1 MYKDVMDVYEV
12 YKPIIYNDF
21 FKEERKKRNLTLQD
35 LSKQIHYSLGLL
47 SQLENDTDLL
57 NNGKTSIL
65 LIFYGYDIEYLN
77 RFDKEL
83 NRLMNDFTNSILY
96 INDEMVITNYKKLEN
111 FFLPYK
117 NSILYTGFYLCDF
130 IYNLY
135 FFDYAKAN
143 YCYNQLS
150 IDHYYSDTYFALL
163 HLYLAR
169 YFIHLSKYDLAIN
182 HLTLSVYNTISNTDI
197 IGFSNASLSACYM
210 HKKEIGLAMKCS
222 EEAILCFTST
232 NNYRRLLN
240 TNINKGNQ
248 LLKIKDYQGAL
259 KLNNKVLE
267 TAKKLNYHFEI
278 RALLNN
284 NAYIYMLQ
292 NKYEDAL
299 ACFEEMPK
307 EEMKEKHYCSYVV
320 CLVETGREEKA
331 LSLSTIWVQECVNPY
346 LKATFKAYHQY
357 LMNHDLRKLNTTLIK
372 IVRNFKNSIDMF
384 EIEYLYVLIAHH
396 YKKLNMFKSCM
407 EYVEKLRE
415 LDF

>member
-1 MYKDVMDVYEV
+1 MDVYEV

-47 SQLENDTDLL
+47 SQLENDTDIL

-77 RFDKEL
+77 RFNKEL
-83 NRLMNDFTNSILY
+83 NNLIKRFINALLY
-96 INDEMVITNYKKLEN
+96 MDKSEVKKSYDNLSN
-111 FFLPYK
+111 FFCPYQD
-117 NSILYTGFYLCDF
+117 SVLYTIFIDCQF
-130 IYNLY
+130 IYNV
-135 FFDYAKAN
+135 FFYN
-143 YCYNQLS
+143 YRFAEHFIPSLS
-150 IDHYYSDTYFALL
+150 SAQYYSDYFLAILKI
-163 HLYLAR
+163 YLAR
-169 YFIHLSKYDLAIN
+169 HHIQFMNYETAIEYLTDPVFNKLSDMNIQ
-182 HLTLSVYNTISNTDI
+182 
-197 IGFSNASLSACYM
+197 GFRNISLSTCYLRT
-210 HKKEIGLAMKCS
+210 KKIGQSIHFCD
-222 EEAILCFTST
+222 EAITCFNSTS
-232 NNYRRLLN
+232 NYKRLLN
-240 TNINKGNQ
+240 TNIDKGNQ

-259 KLNNKVLE
+259 ELNNKVLE
-267 TAKKLNYHFEI
+267 AAKRLKYNQEI
-278 RALLNN
+278 RSLLNN

-320 CLVETGREEKA
+320 CLVETGREEEA

-346 LKATFKAYHQY
+346 LKATYKAYHQY
-357 LMNHDLRKLNTTLIK
+357 LMNHDLRKLNTALIK
-372 IVRNFKNSIDMF
+372 IVRNFKDSIDMF

-407 EYVEKLRE
+407 EYLEKLRE